1 LQKERHI
8 TSVVVTHDIRGA
20 RTVSDRLALMRE
32 GEILIQGTF
41 DDLQKSRDPFVVQFL
56 RGS

>member
-1 LQKERHI
+1 
-8 TSVVVTHDIRGA
+8 VVTHDIRGA